1 MIGEPIIL
9 HEYWRSSSAWRV
21 RIALNLKGA
30 AYTRVAHDLLAGEQR
45 AGDYV
50 ALAPQGLVPAL
61 ECGGVV
67 LTQSVAIIEWL
78 EERIPLPSLL
88 PPDAAGK
95 ALVRAM
101 AGLIASDIQPLQNLR
116 VLKALKARFGAQ
128 QEAIDDWARHWI
140 EQGFAASQSDEHILD
155 YRPVGVKLSD
165 VMADILFTR
174 VAQQIEFGLIGPK
187 NDAVGSDPLKTY
199 GCIFDEVA
207 EFSFAA
213 LQGVCA

>member
-1 MIGEPIIL
+1 MTGEPLIL
-9 HEYWRSSSAWRV
+9 HDYWRSSSAWRV

-67 LTQSVAIIEWL
+67 LTQSVAIIAWL

-140 EQGFAASQSDEHILD
+140 EQGFAALEILVVRHGEGFCHGD
-155 YRPVGVKLSD
+155 SPTLADCLLVPQMYNAERYQTDLSRFPAL
-165 VMADILFTR
+165 MAVRRRCEALP
-174 VAQQIEFGLIGPK
+174 A
-187 NDAVGSDPLKTY
+187 
-199 GCIFDEVA
+199 
-207 EFSFAA
+207 FAA
-213 LQGVCA
+213 AQPSRQPEAP